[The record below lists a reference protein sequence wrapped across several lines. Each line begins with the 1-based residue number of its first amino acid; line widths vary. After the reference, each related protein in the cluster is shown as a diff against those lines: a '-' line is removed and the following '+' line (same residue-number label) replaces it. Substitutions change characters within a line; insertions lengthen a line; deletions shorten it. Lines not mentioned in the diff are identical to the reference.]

1 MVTSKRL
8 SKTLLEL
15 EELEERDELE
25 ELDELLAEV
34 IGATIVALCS
44 VYSYCRRVIG
54 VPSRPGRTL
63 SYCWKPSTAPPRSR
77 SSCCC
82 SSRTRA
88 PGPPCTGRPGTCRWG

>member
-8 SKTLLEL
+8 SKALLEL

-25 ELDELLAEV
+25 ELDDRDELEELEELDELLAEV
-34 IGATIVALCS
+34 TGATIVALCS

-63 SYCWKPSTAPPRSR
+63 SYCFKPSTAPP
-77 SSCCC
+77 
-82 SSRTRA
+82 
-88 PGPPCTGRPGTCRWG
+88 PEPVVVLL